1 MTVILTG
8 IYKLDAGTPTGILSL
23 EAVAGK
29 PANFSLFVKNTGSA
43 VNRNVTFSSFKPENW
58 EVTFKPEKIDALE
71 PNALKQVEV
80 TVKPAAQAL
89 VGDYSVGVMVNGE
102 KSDKTIEMRVTVKA
116 STAWGWI
123 GIGDH
128 HLCHCRIERI
138 VHLVGET
145 ITWKDN

>member
-1 MTVILTG
+1 MVVLTG

-23 EAVAGK
+23 EAIAGK
-29 PANFSLFVKNTGSA
+29 TANFSIFVKNTGSA

-58 EVTFKPEKIDALE
+58 EVKFNPEKIEALE

-123 GIGDH
+123 GIGIII
-128 HLCHCRIERI
+128 LVI
-138 VHLVGET
+138 VGLSGLF
-145 ITWKDN
+145 IWLGRR